1 MAKKK
6 YITRSTV
13 IRTIEPGKAG
23 DKAKGI
29 APTPPKTKEIKA
41 KTSIMLDPEDQETI
55 DLLVMDAIALAAAE
69 TEPKDDDDED
79 NSEAK
84 AAEETLRARYKEL
97 FGKAAP
103 KNMKLENMQAKVT
116 EKEAEDDE
124 DEDDGNGL
132 GLV

>member
-13 IRTIEPGKAG
+13 IRTLEAGKAG

-29 APTPPKTKEIKA
+29 APKAPKTKEIAA
-41 KTSIMLDPEDQETI
+41 KTSIMLDPDDQETI
-55 DLLVMDAIALAAAE
+55 DLLGMDAIALAAAE
-69 TEPKDDDDED
+69 AEVEDDDGDD
-79 NSEAK
+79 GDDEAK
-84 AAEETLRARYKEL
+84 AAEATLRARYKEL

-103 KNMKLENMQAKVT
+103 KNMKLDNMQAKVT
-116 EKEAEDDE
+116 EKEAEE
-124 DEDDGNGL
+124 AEDDDDDD